1 MVLDKITHA
10 HHYGGGADTCAAL
23 NRSLDLNIEEFVIF
37 NWKAGADAVDCL
49 GGVEIN
55 VKENEISD
63 MNTWGP
69 ETAENTGGT
78 YTEIT
83 SAGRQTLD
91 GVQAT
96 TYCRIRKTSGGDEGR
111 STRYK
116 LSLIHISREAA
127 PSARAPS
134 ICI

>member
-1 MVLDKITHA
+1 MRDSYLKMEYMDGSMVLDKITHA

-37 NWKAGADAVDCL
+37 NWKAVADAVDCL

-83 SAGRQTLD
+83 SAGSPDPGRR
-91 GVQAT
+91 A
-96 TYCRIRKTSGGDEGR
+96 GDDLLQDQKDQRRRRGAEHP
-111 STRYK
+111 
-116 LSLIHISREAA
+116 I
-127 PSARAPS
+127 
-134 ICI
+134 